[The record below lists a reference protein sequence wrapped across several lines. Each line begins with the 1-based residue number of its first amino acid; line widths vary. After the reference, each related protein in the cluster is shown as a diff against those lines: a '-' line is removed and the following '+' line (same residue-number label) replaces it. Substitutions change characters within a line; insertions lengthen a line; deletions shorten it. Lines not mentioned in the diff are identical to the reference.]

1 MKKWKLI
8 NENSKYEASTDGEI
22 RRIKG
27 VVAFGKQKRKIGGK
41 IMSPSV
47 KSNGYLHVSLR
58 DTTNQPKMYYVHRL
72 VCEAFLGEIPKG
84 MCVNHIDGVKS
95 NNKLS
100 NLEIVTYSEN
110 TRHAIRNGL
119 IGNPN
124 PRKGVDNH
132 LSTFTEEQVLEM
144 RRLYD
149 EGMPSLD
156 VAKKFNRSK
165 STVRKILYRT
175 TWKHV

>member
-8 NENSKYEASTDGEI
+8 NENSKYEASTDGEV
-22 RRIKG
+22 RRIKE
-27 VVAFGKQKRKIGGK
+27 VVPFGKQKRKIGGK
-41 IMSPSV
+41 IMSPKV
-47 KSNGYLHVSLR
+47 KSNGYLELSLTN
-58 DTTNQPKMYYVHRL
+58 TTGQAKSFYVHRL
-72 VCEAFLGEIPKG
+72 VCEAFLGDIPEK

-110 TRHAIRNGL
+110 SKHAIRNGL
-119 IGNPN
+119 SNNTNPL
-124 PRKGVDNH
+124 KGEDSH
-132 LSTFTEEQVLEM
+132 FSTFTEEQILEM
-144 RRLYD
+144 RKLYD

-175 TWKHV
+175 TWKHI